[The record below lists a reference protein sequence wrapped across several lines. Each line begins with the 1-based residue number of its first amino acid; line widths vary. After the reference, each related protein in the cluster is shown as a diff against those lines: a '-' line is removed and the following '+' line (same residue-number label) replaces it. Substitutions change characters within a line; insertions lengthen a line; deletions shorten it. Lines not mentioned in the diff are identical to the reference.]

1 MRKISLALAL
11 AAGLIGSAQADFT
24 SKNQAGVT
32 ITFKSSG
39 DCTSI
44 VCVVP
49 HYLTD
54 STGAAVGTAANPL
67 SFQFGTGVL
76 LPAFAATPTFNLG
89 TLNGAATAAAQATGN
104 TSVGNIDTS
113 IGAQGNTTWD
123 GSSAAT
129 LMAINRYQGVKLE
142 AIRALV
148 AGTLTVGL
156 PSGAATAANQTGGGQ
171 KTQVVD
177 ASGNT
182 IGAGFAAYATA
193 SITRPANTTTYTVN
207 TGWNNATSGA
217 TNFFSLTGVCR
228 VNGGQVLIT
237 RVDVWSSANP
247 TLKLSGVLWLFSAVP
262 GTNVNDNA
270 AFNIASADF
279 ANLTAGFNGIG
290 FTLGSNQ
297 SSGSN
302 SGTSLSGTSYQAQ
315 CASGATTITGMVEV
329 TNAYVP
335 VSGEVLRVG
344 IATVGLN

>member
-1 MRKISLALAL
+1 MRRISLALAL
-11 AAGLIGSAQADFT
+11 IAALVGPACADFT
-24 SKNQAGVT
+24 SKNKDGAT
-32 ITFKSSG
+32 LTFKSSG
-39 DCTSI
+39 DCTSV
-44 VCVVP
+44 VCIVP

-54 STGAAVGTAANPL
+54 SAGTAVGTAANPL

-76 LPAFAATPTFNLG
+76 LPGFASTPTFNLG
-89 TLNGAATAAAQATGN
+89 TLNGAATAANQATGN

-113 IGAQGNTTWD
+113 IGAQANSTWD
-123 GSSAAT
+123 GSSAAS

-142 AIRALV
+142 AVRALL
-148 AGTLTVGL
+148 AGTLTVNL
-156 PSGAATAANQTGGGQ
+156 PSGAATAANQTNGTQ
-171 KTQVVD
+171 KTQNVD
-177 ASGNT
+177 ASGNA

-217 TNFFSLTGVCR
+217 TNFFTLSGVCR

-237 RVDVWSSANP
+237 RTDIWSSANP
-247 TLKLSGVLWLFSAVP
+247 TLKLSGVLWLFSATP

-270 AFNIASADF
+270 AFNITSADF
-279 ANLTAGFNGIG
+279 ANLTGSFNGTP

-302 SGTSLSGTSYQAQ
+302 SGVSLSGAPYQAQ
-315 CASGATTITGMVEV
+315 CTSGTQNIIGMVEV
-329 TNAYVP
+329 TNPYVP